1 MTSER
6 NVFGFQSSFE
16 GDYMP
21 KLPLIPSGGPELYEL
36 QSVKKKIVQLENM
49 LQVMLTVWIW
59 RKIALALMPKM
70 NHFAT

>member
-36 QSVKKKIVQLENM
+36 QSVKKIGRAHV
-49 LQVMLTVWIW
+49 
-59 RKIALALMPKM
+59 
-70 NHFAT
+70 